1 MVKYVS
7 SKDNLIV
14 IMNLLRDK
22 MANIQY
28 EAFHVFKIFVAN
40 PNKPERVEYVFVK
53 NGKKLASFLKRFQRE
68 RDEENEA
75 FAAERQSLIDR
86 INDIVDAANSTAQ

>member
-1 MVKYVS
+1 MTDAPRRADAAGLSIPKRS
-7 SKDNLIV
+7 
-14 IMNLLRDK
+14 
-22 MANIQY
+22 A
-28 EAFHVFKIFVAN
+28 A
-40 PNKPERVEYVFVK
+40 YVFVK

-86 INDIVDAANSTAQ
+86 INDIVDAATRIGTS